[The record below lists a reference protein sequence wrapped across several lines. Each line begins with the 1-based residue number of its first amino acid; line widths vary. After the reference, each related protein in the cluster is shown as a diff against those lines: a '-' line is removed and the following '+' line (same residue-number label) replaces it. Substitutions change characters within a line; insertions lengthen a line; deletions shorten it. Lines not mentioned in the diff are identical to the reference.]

1 MKFASMLT
9 RLRNTQ
15 EGTESTPSSPYC
27 PQPGTEPPWLT
38 KAKQYLVDND
48 YSDAGG
54 QYPTRE
60 FFDPRTRKKPDT
72 DSWDRIKGWAATVQ
86 GIGVDELD
94 FNASKQGWCA
104 AFAGAMLAE
113 CRLEHSGNNLASSYK
128 EWGQECESGEIV
140 GAIAVFNGHV
150 GFVSSTGMVLGGN
163 QSDGVHIQ
171 PQSWYGPVLSY
182 RWPSECPCPGEA
194 NGQNS
199 P

>member
-15 EGTESTPSSPYC
+15 GGMGSTSSSPYC
-27 PQPGTEPPWLT
+27 PQPGAEPPWLT
-38 KAKQYLVDND
+38 KAKQYLVN
-48 YSDAGG
+48 GG

-60 FFDPRTRKKPDT
+60 FFDPKKREKPDT
-72 DSWDRIKGWAATVQ
+72 NSWDRIKGWAATVL
-86 GIGVDELD
+86 GIGVDKLD
-94 FNASKQGWCA
+94 FNASTNGWCA
-104 AFAGAMLAE
+104 AFVGAMLAK

-128 EWGQECESGEIV
+128 EWGKECASGEIV

-150 GFVSSTGMVLGGN
+150 GFVSSPGMVLGGN
-163 QSDGVHIQ
+163 QSHAVTIQ

-194 NGQNS
+194 NGQSS